1 MKRRSFLGAAAA
13 AAAVPGVATAAGP
26 DAVATQFLWIKN
38 TEYAGFFIADAKGYY
53 RGNGIAATFLA
64 GGPNLPSVE
73 AVVAAGRADVGF
85 NDIQKITDA
94 IAQGADFVIL
104 GAVYQHGV
112 GGILSLPR
120 APVRT
125 AADLVG
131 KRIGL
136 PAGSREYIDGIL
148 NVNHLPLRYTEVPV
162 GFGPE
167 PLLEG
172 ACDAYLCYIVNQPL
186 ILAARHIPYV
196 LARFDDLGFPV
207 YAGCLYVTRAFLAR
221 NRNVLVRYL
230 RATARGWAEN
240 ARDPV
245 LGATLAVKTYGAS
258 LDLDLKE
265 QIAQNR
271 AQVPLTISDLTRR
284 KGGPLWISTAEVQ
297 NGVYRA
303 LRASGRK
310 NLPPVERLVDL
321 SLLQEAY
328 RQHRLT

>member
-1 MKRRSFLGAAAA
+1 MIADTNRRMNRRYFLGATAAAGLTARAEAAA
-13 AAAVPGVATAAGP
+13 ATTTTIS
-26 DAVATQFLWIKN
+26 TQFLWIKN

-53 RGNGIAATFLA
+53 RDAGIEANFFA

-85 NDIQKITDA
+85 NDIEKVTDA
-94 IAQGADFVIL
+94 IAAGADLVIL

-125 AADLVG
+125 PGDLVG

-136 PAGSREYIDGIL
+136 PSGAREYIDGIL
-148 NVNHLPLRYTEVPV
+148 NVNHLPLHYTEVPV

-172 ACDAYLCYIVNQPL
+172 ACDAYLCYLTNQPL

-196 LARFDDLGFPV
+196 VTSLDDLGFPV
-207 YAGCLYVTRAFLAR
+207 YAGCLYATRASVQN
-221 NRNVLVRYL
+221 NRDALVRYL

-240 ARDPV
+240 ARDR
-245 LGATLAVKTYGAS
+245 YS
-258 LDLDLKE
+258 
-265 QIAQNR
+265 AQR
-271 AQVPLTISDLTRR
+271 
-284 KGGPLWISTAEVQ
+284 
-297 NGVYRA
+297 
-303 LRASGRK
+303 
-310 NLPPVERLVDL
+310 LP
-321 SLLQEAY
+321 
-328 RQHRLT
+328 

>member
-1 MKRRSFLGAAAA
+1 MNRRQLLAATAAAGLAPCAAAA
-13 AAAVPGVATAAGP
+13 AAAPAA
-26 DAVATQFLWIKN
+26 VSTQFLWIKN
-38 TEYAGFFIADAKGYY
+38 SEYAGFYVADAKGYY
-53 RGNGIAATFLA
+53 RENGIDATFYA

-85 NDIQKITDA
+85 NDIEKITDA
-94 IAQGADFVIL
+94 MAQGADFVIL

-125 AADLVG
+125 ARDLVG

-136 PAGSREYIDGIL
+136 PAGARDYIDGIL

-167 PLLEG
+167 PLIEG
-172 ACDAYLCYIVNQPL
+172 ACDAYLCYLTNQPV

-196 LARFDDLGFPV
+196 VASLDDLGFPV
-207 YAGCLYVTRAFLAR
+207 YAGCLYATRASVQH
-221 NRNVLVRYL
+221 NRDALVRYL

-245 LGATLAVKTYGAS
+245 LGATLAVKTYGAT
-258 LDLDLKE
+258 LELNLNE
-265 QIAQNR
+265 EIAQNR
-271 AQVPLTISDLTRR
+271 AQIPLTISNFTREH
-284 KGGPLWISTAEVQ
+284 GPLWISTGQVEH
-297 NGVYRA
+297 GVYRA
-303 LRASGRK
+303 LRAAGRK
-310 NLPPVERLVDL
+310 NLPAVDRLVDL
-321 SLLQEAY
+321 SLLREAY
-328 RQHRLT
+328 SPSGR